1 MVKRNAMKFG
11 GNMED
16 IPYIGFDNR
25 QLENAIKIEE
35 GDFAT
40 CPRCKTLVKVKNSD
54 PPALQFISHCEKDW
68 LVGINGKYVQNI
80 RPACSG
86 KIDMDITKS

>member
-1 MVKRNAMKFG
+1 M
-11 GNMED
+11 ME

-25 QLENAIKIEE
+25 QLENAQNIEE

-40 CPRCKTLVKVKNSD
+40 CPKCGVLVKIKNSD
-54 PPALQFISHCEKDW
+54 PPIMQFISHCEKDW

-80 RPACSG
+80 KPACSG
-86 KIDMDITKS
+86 NLE